1 MILKLEDYCQFTNG
15 GSWSADEYTT
25 SGVPVLK
32 VSNFNSE
39 AISFEEL
46 SYLDQSGFEKYKRH
60 KLQLHDIVIATV
72 GSHPSLINSAAG
84 RVIVIPHSAV
94 GLLLNQNAV
103 CLRTKDPSILDQRYL
118 GYFCKTQLFQSFIQ
132 QRGKGAA
139 NQMRIPISGIK
150 SFEFDFPEVS
160 IQRKIANI
168 LSAYDD
174 LIENNLKRIKLL
186 EEYTQLTYEEW
197 FVKFRFPHSEEKEF
211 DVNIGLPEGWEIIEF
226 GDFSKIKKGKNIT
239 KSTITLGSIPVIAGG
254 LSPAYYHN
262 VANTKSPVIT
272 VSASGANAGFT
283 QIHLYDVWASD
294 CSYIDSEM
302 SSYIFFTY
310 CTMLF
315 NKTKILNLQKGAA
328 QPHVYPKDIAR
339 IKIIKPDIVT
349 LKSFENF
356 AKVNYQMIG
365 NLLSQNQ
372 LLKEARDILLPC
384 LMTGMIEV

>member
-118 GYFCKTQLFQSFIQ
+118 GYFCRTQLFQSFIQ

-239 KSTITLGSIPVIAGG
+239 KSTITPGSIPVIAGG

-339 IKIIKPDIVT
+339 IEVIKPDIVT

>member
-1 MILKLEDYCQFTNG
+1 MSNEWREVKLKDICEFKYGKNLPASKRRPGPYNVY
-15 GSWSADEYTT
+15 GSSDIAGTHDEYLVEGPGVIIGRKGTVGKIQYSKDPFFPIDTT
-25 SGVPVLK
+25 
-32 VSNFNSE
+32 F
-39 AISFEEL
+39 
-46 SYLDQSGFEKYKRH
+46 YLDIDHEQSDLLFLYYCLSLIGFEDMNSDAAVPGLNRTAAINCKIN
-60 KLQLHDIVIATV
+60 LPPLHT
-72 GSHPSLINSAAG
+72 
-84 RVIVIPHSAV
+84 
-94 GLLLNQNAV
+94 
-103 CLRTKDPSILDQRYL
+103 
-118 GYFCKTQLFQSFIQ
+118 
-132 QRGKGAA
+132 
-139 NQMRIPISGIK
+139 
-150 SFEFDFPEVS
+150 
-160 IQRKIANI
+160 QRKIAAI

-239 KSTITLGSIPVIAGG
+239 KSTITPGTIPVIAGG

-315 NKTKILNLQKGAA
+315 NKTKILNLKKGAA

-356 AKVNYQMIG
+356 AKVNFQMIG

-372 LLKEARDILLPC
+372 LLKEARDILLPR